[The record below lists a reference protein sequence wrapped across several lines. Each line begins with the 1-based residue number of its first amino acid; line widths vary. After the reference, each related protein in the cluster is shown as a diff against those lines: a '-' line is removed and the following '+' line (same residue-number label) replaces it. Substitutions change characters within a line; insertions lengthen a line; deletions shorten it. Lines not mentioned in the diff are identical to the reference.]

1 MKEMVGGCCVCSDER
16 GWAEN
21 PLVYCDG
28 HGCSVAVHQACYGIV
43 HVPTGPWFCRKCES
57 QERAARVRCELC
69 PHKDGALKRTDN
81 GGWAHVVCALYIP
94 EVQFANVSTME
105 PIVLQYVPH
114 DRYNKTC
121 YLCEEQGRESKAAT
135 GACMTCNK
143 HGCRQAFH
151 VTCAQM
157 AGLLCEEEGVGA
169 DNVKYCGYC
178 KYHYSKMKGRPA
190 GRSAFDAGLG
200 EAASHSQEKHE
211 RDKKGGTLGQSGS
224 QPGSLPVPCLQ
235 KNREKEKQKRH
246 KRVGEPSPLLPSL
259 TVTTEKTY
267 TSPSGAFL
275 NASLKRLDDPTS
287 RFTHANFKEVPV
299 HSGTGSEGSEGKC
312 QDGKKKKLPH
322 GSGQK
327 GKKGGSGAVKSVSLV
342 QSAQELLGYVDLNTH
357 KDGYAPASGLKGS
370 GQGSGATRD
379 GPKAMDGAC
388 QDPTAA
394 PSKAALGGSAAPPPP
409 PPPPPSLCAPAPTA
423 SPPRLYEKAYEHS
436 SPPKLYEK
444 AYEEYV
450 MSGFSTVAGKRS
462 HPCSSGKDES
472 GPGWENKRKAS
483 KKAKPS
489 VGLARAAAASVGGP
503 GGAPPPAAAAS
514 SIAGAATCP
523 GGGAVGGGAAGPP
536 ALDGLAT
543 GGGVGGGGGGGG
555 GRAGGAGRPDALPTS
570 SRLSSSSNSSS
581 ASSVASSTSSA
592 CGSSAKSPSSQRNGS
607 FHSMRAASASPPGS
621 CSHSPPPPGLPAS
634 GGFLSGDAP
643 PSLQSSGGPSPL
655 FPSALAQPHLP
666 TLPPLQFS
674 SPAFPPTLS
683 TQSGGC
689 LRSPHGLAPAHLY
702 GSPLSTATS
711 VAALPAITPAAETS
725 SLDDKAV
732 DNSDSRLHKKS
743 IASHNS
749 APSFLQTSDMQ
760 VRFDAAPSAPSGRYD
775 VPQPGLSVRYEPG
788 HLGPGMGR
796 FDLGQAGMG
805 MGPGP
810 AGLEAAQQP
819 TPTSI
824 EQLLERQL
832 NEGQHFLIEQA
843 APPDVIGYLRGLHRL
858 QTENRRLE
866 EQIRMLTARRER
878 LMLLSSQLALPLGH
892 ADQQCSRKTPPGGAG
907 FHMDG
912 SLTMSAAESG
922 SGTPLSV
929 PSSSPLLPGASLT
942 PAGVASVLHQQQQ
955 QHSLPVASGMLGMQ
969 QQQQKGA
976 AMPTLTPAQGAACMP
991 TGMLV
996 HPQGPGSSNSIPS
1009 LVVQQ
1014 SPQQQQ
1020 QQQQQGLGMQQ
1031 SLSLQQHNTV
1041 GMPSMSVQ
1049 QQQHQGA
1056 GLTGVQQQV
1065 AAGVGAM
1072 QGGAGRML
1080 SGLPG
1085 SQISINGLV
1094 GALNSVV
1101 QTPAAAPMGQNSS
1114 PNHPTLGLSMPSSLG
1129 NSISGLAL
1137 LQDQQRQILMHQQQ
1151 SFHQLLGDQLFTQ
1164 DPQQLMYH
1172 LMQQQ
1177 QQQHQQ
1183 QQQQHQQHQQ
1193 QGPSNAASHE
1203 QHLAG
1208 GPSCTL
1214 PPLGGTPVPVSA
1226 PGQAN
1231 PFLSLHSDQAALK
1244 KRSERGT
1251 PGSGDGS

>member
-1 MKEMVGGCCVCSDER
+1 MDALHACERLDRVGTDAAAAAGGGGGGGHDSCAGGAGCAGGGGGVWTGPALGLLGPSAMKEMVGGCCVCSDER

-211 RDKKGGTLGQSGS
+211 RDKK
-224 QPGSLPVPCLQ
+224 

-259 TVTTEKTY
+259 TVTTEKVR
-267 TSPSGAFL
+267 S
-275 NASLKRLDDPTS
+275 
-287 RFTHANFKEVPV
+287 HAIDVPV

-634 GGFLSGDAP
+634 G
-643 PSLQSSGGPSPL
+643 
-655 FPSALAQPHLP
+655 
-666 TLPPLQFS
+666 
-674 SPAFPPTLS
+674 
-683 TQSGGC
+683 
-689 LRSPHGLAPAHLY
+689 
-702 GSPLSTATS
+702 
-711 VAALPAITPAAETS
+711 
-725 SLDDKAV
+725 
-732 DNSDSRLHKKS
+732 
-743 IASHNS
+743 
-749 APSFLQTSDMQ
+749 
-760 VRFDAAPSAPSGRYD
+760 
-775 VPQPGLSVRYEPG
+775 
-788 HLGPGMGR
+788 
-796 FDLGQAGMG
+796 MG

-892 ADQQCSRKTPPGGAG
+892 
-907 FHMDG
+907 
-912 SLTMSAAESG
+912 
-922 SGTPLSV
+922 
-929 PSSSPLLPGASLT
+929 
-942 PAGVASVLHQQQQ
+942 
-955 QHSLPVASGMLGMQ
+955 
-969 QQQQKGA
+969 A

-1177 QQQHQQ
+1177 QHQQQHQQ

>member
-1 MKEMVGGCCVCSDER
+1 AMKEMVGGCCVCSDER

-178 KYHYSKMKGRPA
+178 KYHYSKMQKGRPA

-200 EAASHSQEKHE
+200 EAPSHSQDKHE
-211 RDKKGGTLGQSGS
+211 RDKK
-224 QPGSLPVPCLQ
+224 

-275 NASLKRLDDPTS
+275 NASLKRLDDPTA

-299 HSGTGSEGSEGKC
+299 HSGTGSEGSEGKG

-327 GKKGGSGAVKSVSLV
+327 GKKGGCGEFFCQSFSTHGPFPSHLTTGGSGAVKSVSLV

-357 KDGYAPASGLKGS
+357 KDGYAPAGGLKGS

-388 QDPTAA
+388 QDPTAV
-394 PSKAALGGSAAPPPP
+394 PSKAAVGGSAA
-409 PPPPPSLCAPAPTA
+409 
-423 SPPRLYEKAYEHS
+423 AYEHS

-450 MSGFSTVAGKRS
+450 MSGFSTVGGKRS

-472 GPGWENKRKAS
+472 GPGWENKRK
-483 KKAKPS
+483 
-489 VGLARAAAASVGGP
+489 
-503 GGAPPPAAAAS
+503 
-514 SIAGAATCP
+514 
-523 GGGAVGGGAAGPP
+523 
-536 ALDGLAT
+536 
-543 GGGVGGGGGGGG
+543 GGG

-634 GGFLSGDAP
+634 GTRVTIVAIIINVIFLVVVIAII
-643 PSLQSSGGPSPL
+643 QEMHSSGGPSPL

-702 GSPLSTATS
+702 GSPLSTANNI
-711 VAALPAITPAAETS
+711 AALPAITPAAETS
-725 SLDDKAV
+725 ALDGAISTREHLPAGV
-732 DNSDSRLHKKS
+732 CLPCT
-743 IASHNS
+743 I
-749 APSFLQTSDMQ
+749 TSDMQ
-760 VRFDAAPSAPSGRYD
+760 VRFDAAPSAPSGRY
-775 VPQPGLSVRYEPG
+775 QS
-788 HLGPGMGR
+788 
-796 FDLGQAGMG
+796 
-805 MGPGP
+805 
-810 AGLEAAQQP
+810 

-892 ADQQCSRKTPPGGAG
+892 AGTVLLDMATS
-907 FHMDG
+907 H
-912 SLTMSAAESG
+912 
-922 SGTPLSV
+922 TPLLL
-929 PSSSPLLPGASLT
+929 SPP
-942 PAGVASVLHQQQQ
+942 
-955 QHSLPVASGMLGMQ
+955 
-969 QQQQKGA
+969 
-976 AMPTLTPAQGAACMP
+976 PTDLIN
-991 TGMLV
+991 
-996 HPQGPGSSNSIPS
+996 SNSIPS

-1014 SPQQQQ
+1014 LP

-1031 SLSLQQHNTV
+1031 PLGLQHSTV
-1041 GMPSMSVQ
+1041 GLPSMPSMSVQHQQ

-1177 QQQHQQ
+1177 QQQQQ
-1183 QQQQHQQHQQ
+1183 QQHQQ

-1203 QHLAG
+1203 QHLAV

-1244 KRSERGT
+1244 VKPSAQAAA
-1251 PGSGDGS
+1251 